1 MADHQIVSEEA
12 LTAIASDIKT
22 DIRTKADS
30 SNVYTKSATDTL
42 LEGKANTEG
51 EYDGLTVG
59 NAKQLV
65 ATVGEVDKVP
75 YLFRTSGGAIDIGD
89 RETDEL
95 VGGSVAFN
103 QLTKNGN
110 FSDGTTSWMKGN
122 NVTSVSVSNNVATLV
137 LTANQTYNK
146 YLSQYLSM
154 TAGHKYFVTCKATSD
169 DVAISQFYVAV
180 GAGSTLATICPLK
193 SLSNNPLAWIANP
206 TINSETIYFR
216 FEDINVDH
224 DVNATLANIMVID
237 LTAMFGATIA
247 DYIYSLEQATTGAG
261 VAWFR
266 SLFSKPYYA
275 YNAGELMSVKAS
287 AHVTTGFNQVDE
299 NFEIGAISAQTGL
312 PIDDNNSLR
321 SRDFLPCLPN
331 TNYCL
336 TYKGDKNTS
345 NMRVILYDL
354 NKNVVD
360 YWGFIIN
367 SPRVIRFDSKAY
379 YFKVSLGNY
388 GTTYNRDI
396 CINLSWD
403 GERNG
408 EYEPYEVN
416 TYPLDSD
423 LELRG
428 IPKLDADNKLYY
440 DGDTYSSDGAVSR
453 RYGIVDLGLLDWSK
467 AGLNDDLFA
476 TNELIGDIKLVD
488 FKSQIFNAICYS
500 FVSTTGFNVYTKAIN
515 KSIGIDE
522 NGRLYIYDSS
532 KSTMSTAEF
541 KAAMSGVYLVYE
553 LETPTT
559 EQADAFQDP
568 QVVDDFGTEEYIDNR
583 AVAIP
588 VGHNTFYEVNLRAK
602 LEMSPDSP
610 ESNGDY
616 LMRHTSEGN
625 AYTPYVSPIPSLPSA
640 DGNYVLKC
648 TVSGSTKTL
657 TWVEET

>member
-22 DIRTKADS
+22 DIRAKADS

-75 YLFRTSGGAIDIGD
+75 YLFRTAGGAIDIGD

-103 QLTKNGN
+103 QLVPILPASQSKTENGVTITDN
-110 FSDGTTSWMKGN
+110 RDGSYTVITTPEG
-122 NVTSVSVSNNVATLV
+122 ATATTFLG
-137 LTANQTYNK
+137 LTNIPNGRA
-146 YLSQYLSM
+146 L
-154 TAGHKYFVTCKATSD
+154 HKYFIGGCAK
-169 DVAISQFYVAV
+169 
-180 GAGSTLATICPLK
+180 GG
-193 SLSNNPLAWIANP
+193 SLSTYYVGGRYIWQVSGKIDSGNGAVI
-206 TINSETIYFR
+206 
-216 FEDINVDH
+216 EDYQPQYSDSFG
-224 DVNATLANIMVID
+224 IMVKEGTIITTALIFKPQLID
-237 LTAMFGATIA
+237 LTQMFGATIA
-247 DYIYSLEQATTGAG
+247 DYIYSLEQATAGAG

-266 SLFSKPYYA
+266 KLFPKSYYS
-275 YNAGELMSVKAS
+275 YNAGQIMSVKTS
-287 AHVTTGFNQVDE
+287 KHITTGFNQFDVQNADLR
-299 NFEIGAISAQTGL
+299 QTGFDGGATSPYNVTTFEHTQIVPETVYCWTDSL
-312 PIDDNNSLR
+312 TADGRYLRFYDFAGNVIETRSIYNAPPFTFTTPAGAASVRLMWLANAGITVDDVSNN
-321 SRDFLPCLPN
+321 
-331 TNYCL
+331 
-336 TYKGDKNTS
+336 G
-345 NMRVILYDL
+345 
-354 NKNVVD
+354 
-360 YWGFIIN
+360 
-367 SPRVIRFDSKAY
+367 
-379 YFKVSLGNY
+379 KV
-388 GTTYNRDI
+388 
-396 CINLSWD
+396 CINISWD
-403 GERNG
+403 GERDG

-440 DGDTYSSDGAVSR
+440 DGDEYESTGDVTR
-453 RYGIVDLGLLDWSK
+453 KYGIVDLGSLNWNADSNRAGVFYTNGIASLIKQPVPNASAQILASK
-467 AGLNDDLFA
+467 FYTMRNASVPAADSLADADKTISSYPSYGGGYIFVVDLSHASDDAA
-476 TNELIGDIKLVD
+476 T
-488 FKSQIFNAICYS
+488 FK
-500 FVSTTGFNVYTKAIN
+500 T
-515 KSIGIDE
+515 
-522 NGRLYIYDSS
+522 
-532 KSTMSTAEF
+532 
-541 KAAMSGVYLVYE
+541 AMSGVYLVYE
-553 LETPTT
+553 LATPTT
-559 EQADAFQDP
+559 EQAEPYTNP
-568 QVVDDFGTEEYIDNR
+568 QIVNDFGTEEYIDDR